1 MLSAN
6 FNCSWCYR
14 NSKTLIDWRR
24 LMKDRDLILGF
35 EIRDDYS
42 QLSYTFNLLEEPES
56 ISKNED
62 EEQFL
67 IPSVVGLKKDSKQ
80 WVFGE
85 EALDLQKKGQAQ
97 VITNLLDKIIKDHRI
112 KIYGQL
118 YEPTYLIE
126 RFIYK
131 ILMEL
136 KFKWP
141 DQSIKQM
148 VVTTNKTNPEVSNA
162 LYEALKNLGIDRDR
176 ARVISYPSSYLAYI
190 LVQDKE
196 IWMNDV
202 VLFDFGEDGF
212 TYFQLSLEKRRLP
225 HIAKVRSKDYS
236 DMVNYDEFSK
246 SNKSDNFEYL
256 LENIINDALYMQIVS
271 SIYFT
276 GKGFIEGIS
285 AQTIKKISKGRRIFI
300 GQNLYCKGACYFA
313 GQLAGGD
320 KLDNFVFLLED
331 TAHYSVRVIAY
342 DNDRQ
347 TEIQLNELGYSIYEP
362 PKKLDLIIDDEE
374 KLRYQVIDKQGLA
387 VLEDT
392 IVLDDLPNRPSKTSR
407 IEVGL
412 VLISSS
418 RFKIKIKDKG
428 FGELYP
434 ATDKTWEKEVVI
446 HG

>member
-162 LYEALKNLGIDRDR
+162 LYEALKNLGIERDR

-202 VLFDFGEDGF
+202 ALFNFGEDGF

-276 GKGFIEGIS
+276 GKGFIEGIA
-285 AQTIKKISKGRRIFI
+285 AQTIKKISKGRRIL
-300 GQNLYCKGACYFA
+300 QVN
-313 GQLAGGD
+313 
-320 KLDNFVFLLED
+320 LLE
-331 TAHYSVRVIAY
+331 
-342 DNDRQ
+342 
-347 TEIQLNELGYSIYEP
+347 E
-362 PKKLDLIIDDEE
+362 
-374 KLRYQVIDKQGLA
+374 
-387 VLEDT
+387 
-392 IVLDDLPNRPSKTSR
+392 TS
-407 IEVGL
+407 
-412 VLISSS
+412 
-418 RFKIKIKDKG
+418 
-428 FGELYP
+428 
-434 ATDKTWEKEVVI
+434 
-446 HG
+446 